1 MGTAE
6 ALYYTRPSRAVKQQ
20 YDGYFMGG
28 MNVSEAI
35 RALQDYLELCEGI
48 SEEKKKTLLAL
59 LSTPNKELLA
69 SGMISGAKRI

>member
-1 MGTAE
+1 
-6 ALYYTRPSRAVKQQ
+6 
-20 YDGYFMGG
+20 MGG